1 MVLIPSD
8 PYQYYRFNLHNLII
22 MKVINLFGGPG
33 VGKST
38 VAADLFAMM
47 KREGHNVELVNEY
60 AKEVTWEGHFSYL
73 DDEFYVL
80 AHQNRRLVRLKG
92 KVDYVIT
99 DSPILLGLA
108 YTPSDYYPKYF
119 SKFIHEVWNSY
130 TNINIVLEREQS
142 NYIEAGRNQK
152 YEEALIKDKM
162 MVDLLEGNND
172 KYFKTIVDRTTKYE
186 ILEYVKHGD
195 KK

>member
-1 MVLIPSD
+1 
-8 PYQYYRFNLHNLII
+8 

-73 DDEFYVL
+73 DDEFYIL
-80 AHQNRRLVRLKG
+80 AHQNRRLVRLKD
-92 KVDYVIT
+92 KVDFVIT

-108 YTPSDYYPKYF
+108 YTPPDYYPQYF

-130 TNINIVLEREQS
+130 TNINIVLQREFKK
-142 NYIEAGRNQK
+142 YIEAGRNQK
-152 YEEALIKDKM
+152 YEEALVKDKM
-162 MVDLLEGNND
+162 MVTLLEGNKD
-172 KYFKTIVDRTTKYE
+172 EYFTTIVDRTTKYE
-186 ILEYVKHGD
+186 IWEYVKHGH

>member
-1 MVLIPSD
+1 
-8 PYQYYRFNLHNLII
+8 
-22 MKVINLFGGPG
+22 MKVINLFVGPG

-47 KREGHNVELVNEY
+47 KREGYSVELVNEY

-108 YTPSDYYPKYF
+108 YTPPGYYPQYF

-130 TNINIVLEREQS
+130 TNINIVLEREYS
-142 NYIEAGRNQK
+142 SYIEAGRNQK
-152 YEEALIKDKM
+152 YEEALIKDEM
-162 MVDLLEGNND
+162 MVSLLDGNND
-172 KYFKTIVDRTTKYE
+172 KYFNTVVDRTTKYE

>member
-1 MVLIPSD
+1 
-8 PYQYYRFNLHNLII
+8 

-38 VAADLFAMM
+38 VAADLFALM
-47 KREGHNVELVNEY
+47 KREGYSVELVNEY

-73 DDEFYVL
+73 EDEFYIL

-108 YTPSDYYPKYF
+108 YTPEDYYPHYF
-119 SKFIHEVWNSY
+119 NKFIHEVWNSY
-130 TNINIVLEREQS
+130 DNINIVLQRES
-142 NYIEAGRNQK
+142 KTYTEAGRNQT
-152 YEEALIKDKM
+152 YEEALSKDRKM
-162 MVDLLEGNND
+162 IDLLDENGN
-172 KYFKTIVDRTTKYE
+172 KYIHFHVDRSTKYE
-186 ILEYVKHGD
+186 ILGYLNGD
-195 KK
+195 KKRYNR

>member
-1 MVLIPSD
+1 
-8 PYQYYRFNLHNLII
+8 

-73 DDEFYVL
+73 DDEFYIL
-80 AHQNRRLVRLKG
+80 AHQNRRLVRLKD

-108 YTPSDYYPKYF
+108 YTPSNYYPQYF

-130 TNINIVLEREQS
+130 DNINIVLQRELKK
-142 NYIEAGRNQK
+142 YIEAGRNQK
-152 YEEALIKDKM
+152 YEEALVKDKM
-162 MVDLLEGNND
+162 MVTLLEGNKNE
-172 KYFKTIVDRTTKYE
+172 YFKTVVDRTTKYE
-186 ILEYVKHGD
+186 IWEYVKHGN

>member
-1 MVLIPSD
+1 
-8 PYQYYRFNLHNLII
+8 

-47 KREGHNVELVNEY
+47 KREGYNVELVNEY

-80 AHQNRRLVRLKG
+80 AHQNRRLVRLKD

-108 YTPSDYYPKYF
+108 YTPPGYYPQYF

-130 TNINIVLEREQS
+130 DNINIVLQRELKK
-142 NYIEAGRNQK
+142 YIESGRNQK
-152 YEEALIKDKM
+152 YEEALVKDLM
-162 MVDLLEGNND
+162 MITLLEGNKD
-172 KYFKTIVDRTTKYE
+172 DYFITVVDRTTKYE

>member
-1 MVLIPSD
+1 
-8 PYQYYRFNLHNLII
+8 

-38 VAADLFAMM
+38 VAADLFALM
-47 KREGHNVELVNEY
+47 KREGYSVELVNEY

-73 DDEFYVL
+73 DDEFYIL
-80 AHQNRRLVRLKG
+80 AHQNRRLVRLKD

-108 YTPSDYYPKYF
+108 YTPEDYYPHYF

-130 TNINIVLEREQS
+130 NNINIVLIRELQKK
-142 NYIEAGRNQK
+142 YEAQGRNQACK
-152 YEEALIKDKM
+152 EAVLKDIK
-162 MVDLLEGNND
+162 MVNLLEENGN
-172 KYFKTIVDRTTKYE
+172 KYISVRVDSTTKYK
-186 ILEYVKHGD
+186 IFGYLNGD

>member
-1 MVLIPSD
+1 
-8 PYQYYRFNLHNLII
+8 
-22 MKVINLFGGPG
+22 MKVINFFGGPG

-47 KREGHNVELVNEY
+47 KREGHSVELVNEY

-92 KVDYVIT
+92 KVDYVVT

-108 YTPSDYYPKYF
+108 YTPNDYYPQYF

-130 TNINIVLEREQS
+130 TNINIVLKRDSEK
-142 NYIEAGRNQK
+142 YIEAGRNQK
-152 YEEALIKDKM
+152 HKEALIKDNL
-162 MVDLLEGNND
+162 MVTLLEGNKD
-172 KYFKTIVDRTTKYE
+172 KYIQCSVDRITKYE

>member
-1 MVLIPSD
+1 
-8 PYQYYRFNLHNLII
+8 

-38 VAADLFAMM
+38 IAADLFAMM
-47 KREGHNVELVNEY
+47 KRERYNVELVNEY

-73 DDEFYVL
+73 DDEFYIL
-80 AHQNRRLVRLKG
+80 AHQNRRLVRLKD
-92 KVDYVIT
+92 KVEYVIT

-108 YTPSDYYPKYF
+108 YTPSTYYPQYF

-130 TNINIVLEREQS
+130 TNINIVLKRDTDLYVPE
-142 NYIEAGRNQK
+142 GRNQDYK
-152 YEEALIKDKM
+152 QALAKDKM
-162 MVDLLEGNND
+162 MITLLEGNGD
-172 KYFKTIVDRTTKYE
+172 KYIEYSVDRLTKFE
-186 ILEYVKHGD
+186 ILEYAKHGH

>member
-1 MVLIPSD
+1 
-8 PYQYYRFNLHNLII
+8 

-73 DDEFYVL
+73 DDEFYIL
-80 AHQNRRLVRLKG
+80 AHQNRRLVRLKD
-92 KVDYVIT
+92 KVDFVIT

-108 YTPSDYYPKYF
+108 YTPSNYYPQYF

-130 TNINIVLEREQS
+130 DNINIVLQREFKK
-142 NYIEAGRNQK
+142 YIEAGRNQK
-152 YEEALIKDKM
+152 YEEALVKDKM
-162 MVDLLEGNND
+162 MVTLLEGNKD
-172 KYFKTIVDRTTKYE
+172 EYFTTIVDRTTKYE
-186 ILEYVKHGD
+186 IWEYVKHGH

>member
-1 MVLIPSD
+1 
-8 PYQYYRFNLHNLII
+8 

-33 VGKST
+33 IGKST
-38 VAADLFAMM
+38 IAADLFALM
-47 KREGHNVELVNEY
+47 KREGYNVELVNEY

-73 DDEFYVL
+73 EDEFYIL

-108 YTPSDYYPKYF
+108 YTPADYYPNYF

-130 TNINIVLEREQS
+130 NNINIVLFRNTVYNPQ
-142 NYIEAGRNQK
+142 GRNQQL
-152 YEEALIKDKM
+152 EEAMEKDKI
-162 MVDLLEGNND
+162 MVELLEGNND
-172 KYFKTIVDRTTKYE
+172 KFIIVETDRTTKYE
-186 ILEYVKHGD
+186 ILGYIKDGD
-195 KK
+195 KKRRNR

>member
-1 MVLIPSD
+1 
-8 PYQYYRFNLHNLII
+8 

-47 KREGHNVELVNEY
+47 KREGYNVELVNEY

-73 DDEFYVL
+73 DDEFYIL

-99 DSPILLGLA
+99 DSPVLLGLA
-108 YTPSDYYPKYF
+108 YVPPDYYPNYF

-130 TNINIVLEREQS
+130 DNINIVLQRES
-142 NYIEAGRNQK
+142 KTYTEAGRNQK
-152 YEEALIKDKM
+152 YEEALLKDRKM
-162 MVDLLEGNND
+162 IDLLDENGN
-172 KYFKTIVDRTTKYE
+172 KYIHVHVDRSTKYE
-186 ILEYVKHGD
+186 ILGYINGD
-195 KK
+195 KKRYNR

>member
-1 MVLIPSD
+1 
-8 PYQYYRFNLHNLII
+8 

-38 VAADLFAMM
+38 VAADLFALM
-47 KREGHNVELVNEY
+47 KREGYSVELVNEY

-73 DDEFYVL
+73 DDEFYIL

-108 YTPSDYYPKYF
+108 YTPEDYYPHYF

-130 TNINIVLEREQS
+130 SNINIVLKR
-142 NYIEAGRNQK
+142 NMATYTEAGRNQK
-152 YEEALIKDKM
+152 YKEALIKDKR
-162 MVDLLEGNND
+162 MVELLDGNGN
-172 KYFKTIVDRTTKYE
+172 KFINVEVDRTTKYE
-186 ILEYVKHGD
+186 ILGYITNDSNRQPTHFFRI
-195 KK
+195 

>member
-1 MVLIPSD
+1 
-8 PYQYYRFNLHNLII
+8 

-38 VAADLFAMM
+38 IAADLFAIM

-108 YTPSDYYPKYF
+108 YTPSDYYPQYF
-119 SKFIHEVWNSY
+119 SMFIHEVWNSY
-130 TNINIVLEREQS
+130 TNINIVLEREHS
-142 NYIEAGRNQK
+142 SYIEAGRNQK

-162 MVDLLEGNND
+162 MIDLLEGNKD

>member
-1 MVLIPSD
+1 
-8 PYQYYRFNLHNLII
+8 

-38 VAADLFAMM
+38 VASDLFATM
-47 KREGHNVELVNEY
+47 KREGYNVELVNEY

-73 DDEFYVL
+73 DDEFFIL
-80 AHQNRRLVRLKG
+80 AHQNRRLVRLKD
-92 KVDYVIT
+92 KVEYVIT

-108 YTPSDYYPKYF
+108 YTPVNYYPQYF
-119 SKFIHEVWNSY
+119 SKFIHEVWDSY
-130 TNINIVLEREQS
+130 DNINIVLQRES
-142 NYIEAGRNQK
+142 RKYDESGRNQG
-152 YEEALIKDKM
+152 YEEALEKDKM
-162 MVDLLEGNND
+162 MVSLLENNND
-172 KYFKTIVDRTTKYE
+172 KYMKCYVDRLTKYE

>member
-1 MVLIPSD
+1 
-8 PYQYYRFNLHNLII
+8 

-38 VAADLFAMM
+38 IAADLFAMM

-73 DDEFYVL
+73 DDEFYIL

-108 YTPSDYYPKYF
+108 YTPPGYYPQYF

-130 TNINIVLEREQS
+130 TNINIVLEREHS
-142 NYIEAGRNQK
+142 SYIEAGRNQK
-152 YEEALIKDKM
+152 YEEALIKDEM
-162 MVDLLEGNND
+162 MVSLLDGNND
-172 KYFKTIVDRTTKYE
+172 KYFNTVVDRTTKYE

>member
-1 MVLIPSD
+1 
-8 PYQYYRFNLHNLII
+8 

-47 KREGHNVELVNEY
+47 KREGHDVELVNEY

-73 DDEFYVL
+73 DDEFYIL
-80 AHQNRRLVRLKG
+80 AHQNRRLVRLKD

-108 YTPSDYYPKYF
+108 YTPSNYYPQYF
-119 SKFIHEVWNSY
+119 SNFIHEVWNSY
-130 TNINIVLEREQS
+130 TNINIVLKRDSEK
-142 NYIEAGRNQK
+142 YIEIGRNQK
-152 YEEALIKDKM
+152 YEEALVKDKL
-162 MVDLLEGNND
+162 MVTLLESNKD
-172 KYFKTIVDRTTKYE
+172 KYMECSVDRLTKYE

>member
-1 MVLIPSD
+1 
-8 PYQYYRFNLHNLII
+8 

-38 VAADLFAMM
+38 VAADLFALM
-47 KREGHNVELVNEY
+47 KREGYSVELVNEY

-73 DDEFYVL
+73 DDEFYIL

-92 KVDYVIT
+92 QVDYVIT

-108 YTPSDYYPKYF
+108 YTPEDYYPHYF
-119 SKFIHEVWNSY
+119 NRFIHEVWNSY
-130 TNINIVLEREQS
+130 DNINIVLQRES
-142 NYIEAGRNQK
+142 KSYTEAGRNQK
-152 YEEALIKDKM
+152 YEEALIKDRKM
-162 MVDLLEGNND
+162 IDMLDENGND
-172 KYFKTIVDRTTKYE
+172 YIHVRVDRATKYE
-186 ILEYVKHGD
+186 IFRYIDGN

>member
-1 MVLIPSD
+1 
-8 PYQYYRFNLHNLII
+8 

-47 KREGHNVELVNEY
+47 KREGYNVELVNEY

-80 AHQNRRLVRLKG
+80 AHQNRRLVRLRD

-108 YTPSDYYPKYF
+108 YTPPDYYPQYF

-130 TNINIVLEREQS
+130 SNINIVLERES
-142 NYIEAGRNQK
+142 KKYIESGRNQK
-152 YEEALIKDKM
+152 YEEALVKDRM
-162 MVDLLEGNND
+162 MVTLLEGNGD
-172 KYFKTIVDRTTKYE
+172 EYFTTVVDRTTKYE

>member
-1 MVLIPSD
+1 
-8 PYQYYRFNLHNLII
+8 

-47 KREGHNVELVNEY
+47 KREGHSVELVNEY

-80 AHQNRRLVRLKG
+80 AHQNRRLVRLKN

-108 YTPSDYYPKYF
+108 YTPANYYPQYF

-162 MVDLLEGNND
+162 MIDLLEGNND
-172 KYFKTIVDRTTKYE
+172 KYFMTVVDRTTKYE

>member
-1 MVLIPSD
+1 
-8 PYQYYRFNLHNLII
+8 

-47 KREGHNVELVNEY
+47 KREGHDVELVNEY

-73 DDEFYVL
+73 DDEFYIL
-80 AHQNRRLVRLKG
+80 AHQNRRLVRLKD

-108 YTPSDYYPKYF
+108 YTPSNYYPQYF

-130 TNINIVLEREQS
+130 TNINIVLKRDTEK
-142 NYIEAGRNQK
+142 YIEAGRNQK
-152 YEEALIKDKM
+152 YEEALVKDRL
-162 MVDLLEGNND
+162 MVTLLEGNGD
-172 KYFKTIVDRTTKYE
+172 KYMECSVDRLTKYE
-186 ILEYVKHGD
+186 ILEYIKHGD

>member
-1 MVLIPSD
+1 
-8 PYQYYRFNLHNLII
+8 

-47 KREGHNVELVNEY
+47 KREGYSVELVNEY

-80 AHQNRRLVRLKG
+80 AHQNRRLVRLKD

-108 YTPSDYYPKYF
+108 YTPPGYYPQYF

-130 TNINIVLEREQS
+130 TNINIVLERDS
-142 NYIEAGRNQK
+142 NAYVNTGRNQF
-152 YEEALIKDKM
+152 YEEALVKDRM
-162 MVDLLEGNND
+162 MVDLICGNKD
-172 KYFKTIVDRTTKYE
+172 QYFKVVVDRTTKYE
-186 ILEYVKHGD
+186 IMEYVKHGD